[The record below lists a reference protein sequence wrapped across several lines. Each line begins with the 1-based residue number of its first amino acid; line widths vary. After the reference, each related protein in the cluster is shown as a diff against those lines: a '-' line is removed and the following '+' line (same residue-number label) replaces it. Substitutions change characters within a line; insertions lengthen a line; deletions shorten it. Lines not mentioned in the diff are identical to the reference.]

1 MAPAA
6 PTEPEENAYE
16 LLGLDAEIRT
26 AYQHA
31 FAQSSPRSRTS
42 PVPSFTVLSSHTV
55 RCRIDTKVL
64 ARTCFVHVQ
73 VWPMQ
78 LQSFLRSRWQLLDL
92 LRRLALDAQFRLSA
106 AKKAHFAAY
115 DNKRKIRDDLEERE
129 RAFAFIGTRETKE
142 GERGRSHKGGR

>member
-6 PTEPEENAYE
+6 PTEPEENPYE
-16 LLGLDAEIRT
+16 LLGLSQEATDAEIRT

-55 RCRIDTKVL
+55 RCRIDT
-64 ARTCFVHVQ
+64 T
-73 VWPMQ
+73 PMQ
-78 LQSFLRSRWQLLDL
+78 LKSFLRSRWQLLDL

-106 AKKAHFAAY
+106 AKKARFAAY